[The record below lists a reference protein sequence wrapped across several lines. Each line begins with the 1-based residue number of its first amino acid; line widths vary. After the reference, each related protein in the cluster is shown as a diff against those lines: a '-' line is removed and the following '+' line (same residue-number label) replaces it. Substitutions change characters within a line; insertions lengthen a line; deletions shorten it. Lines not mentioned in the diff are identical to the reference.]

1 MIQYG
6 SIWLMVKAVKS
17 CHGWRPSMTKEQLTK
32 STFKR
37 SAYSFCQMN
46 VVWWLRPG
54 VSGIVLLFLYQ
65 VIFCLCRAAGCI
77 SPVWAFELPSTD
89 WNVQILTFQVPNVE
103 EKSSVLHI
111 SYVSFSHSRC
121 TWRGVLSLIVLH
133 AADKLWAHPCGLSFT
148 AAPKRFP
155 LLCVWIICIC
165 AAVFLL
171 HIPEPACKVASHEN
185 VGTTSFYSPRTH
197 HPGIS
202 LMRFIAL
209 YTSC

>member
-1 MIQYG
+1 
-6 SIWLMVKAVKS
+6 
-17 CHGWRPSMTKEQLTK
+17 
-32 STFKR
+32 
-37 SAYSFCQMN
+37 MN

-89 WNVQILTFQVPNVE
+89 WNVQILTFQVPNIE
-103 EKSSVLHI
+103 AKSSVLHI

-121 TWRGVLSLIVLH
+121 TWRGVRSLIVLH

-155 LLCVWIICIC
+155 LLCVWIVCIC

-171 HIPEPACKVASHEN
+171 HIPEPACKAASHEN

-202 LMRFIAL
+202 LMRFIA
-209 YTSC
+209 